1 LLLEGEFGDVFV
13 GVAVETAVLFTY
25 GLVYLSL
32 FLGISLVLTLVDV
45 HFMPGV
51 LDFGHLLWEGFDC
64 VSWCTL

>member
-1 LLLEGEFGDVFV
+1 
-13 GVAVETAVLFTY
+13 LFTY